1 VLARLESA
9 MHGTAFGYHL
19 CHGPRESKSANS
31 GANDRTLRHVSISKA
46 HACYELVRARDVR
59 EGKDAHHANS
69 LLDNTKK
76 DPARRFET
84 FWFEELLDG
93 LLVRLS

>member
-1 VLARLESA
+1 MLARLASA
-9 MHGTAFGYHL
+9 MHDTAVGYRL
-19 CHGPRESKSANS
+19 CHEPRGSKSADS
-31 GANDRTLRHVSISKA
+31 GANDRTPQHVSISKA
-46 HACYELVRARDVR
+46 RACYRLACVCAARK
-59 EGKDAHHANS
+59 GKDAYYANS